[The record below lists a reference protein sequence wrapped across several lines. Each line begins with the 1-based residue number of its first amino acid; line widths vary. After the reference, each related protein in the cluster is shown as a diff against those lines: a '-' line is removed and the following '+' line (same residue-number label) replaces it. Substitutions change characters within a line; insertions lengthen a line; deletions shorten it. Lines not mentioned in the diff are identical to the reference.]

1 LIISK
6 KSNFL
11 FSVSK
16 ISRIF
21 APYTMQMK
29 QFIVRT
35 ITAIAL
41 ILAVGMNVL
50 AQGCRLHNASNAQI
64 GKIENDGTVRN
75 ASNAQIGKISSDGT
89 VRNAS
94 NGQVGKISSDGA
106 VRNASNVQIGKIEN
120 DGKVRNANNA
130 QIGKVDSDGT
140 VRNASNAQIGIARG
154 DHINRQWVA
163 AFYFC
168 FFKDEVR

>member
-1 LIISK
+1 MHILMISK

-29 QFIVRT
+29 QFIVKT
-35 ITAIAL
+35 ITVIAL
-41 ILAVGMNVL
+41 ILAVSMNVQ
-50 AQGCRLHNASNAQI
+50 AQGCRLH
-64 GKIENDGTVRN
+64 N

-163 AFYFC
+163 AFYFF